1 MAITDEKPLSLV
13 HILSNRIGRAF
24 YTEIE
29 TKFGVSISEWR
40 VILTLAT
47 QPGVTAA
54 EITNQWAMEKMAV
67 NRAIQ
72 RLVDTDIVSRTRDP
86 EDRRSYQ
93 LALTSKGDRL
103 YQQIAPASNK
113 RYAEL
118 VSAVSPDELDSLV
131 NTLQKMIARAEEL
144 N

>member
-24 YTEIE
+24 YSEVE
-29 TKFGVSISEWR
+29 MKFGITIAEWR
-40 VILTLAT
+40 VMLTLRAE
-47 QPGVTAA
+47 PGVSAA
-54 EITNQWAMEKMAV
+54 EITSRWAIEKMAV

-72 RLVDTDIVSRTRDP
+72 RLVDNGTVSRTRDP
-86 EDRRSYQ
+86 EDRRSYR
-93 LALTSKGDRL
+93 LALTAKGNKLYDR
-103 YQQIAPASNK
+103 IAPTTNK

-118 VSAVSPDELDSLV
+118 ISAVSGDELDTMV
-131 NTLQKMIARAEEL
+131 AALQKMIRRAEEL